1 MSQVGLLRTIASV
14 CMGAS
19 INLQAF
25 DVCAQILPLKN
36 EWRQHNVA
44 VLQGLNKVTGRI
56 TSFEVMI
63 GHIVSFGTFRIRVDT
78 CQDLP
83 PILPPES
90 AAFLHI
96 EDQLPDEE
104 ICDLFTGWMFA
115 SSVSLHAV
123 EHPIYSIWLISCRS
137 NFIDD

>member
-1 MSQVGLLRTIASV
+1 MTSV
-14 CMGAS
+14 
-19 INLQAF
+19 NLQSIA
-25 DVCAQILPLKN
+25 VCPHIIRLKN

-44 VLQGLNKVTGRI
+44 VLRGLDKVTGRVS
-56 TSFEVMI
+56 TFKVML
-63 GHIVSFGTFRIRVDT
+63 GNVAYFGTFKIRVDT

-83 PILPPES
+83 PTLPPES

-104 ICDLFTGWMFA
+104 THDVFNGWMFA

-123 EHPIYSIWLISCRS
+123 EHSVYSVWLMSCRS
-137 NFIDD
+137 DFIDD